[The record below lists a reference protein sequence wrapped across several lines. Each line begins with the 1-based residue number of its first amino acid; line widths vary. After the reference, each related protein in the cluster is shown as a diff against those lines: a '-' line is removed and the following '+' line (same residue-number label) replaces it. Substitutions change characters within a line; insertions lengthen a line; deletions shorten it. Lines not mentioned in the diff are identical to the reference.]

1 MEAHN
6 FYIMFIYN
14 NIESYQLIGIILAYY
29 PSLMIS
35 CIKHHDRQHASGPEG
50 GNEAML

>member
-14 NIESYQLIGIILAYY
+14 NIESYQLIGIILAYN
-29 PSLMIS
+29 PGLMKLF
-35 CIKHHDRQHASGPEG
+35 IKDHGRQQALGPEDG
-50 GNEAML
+50 IEAMT